1 MLDMNRDLTNSITD
15 TAAANTAATVTL
27 TGKAKPSRW
36 SIGGV
41 AWSYT
46 GMAEIQSVDSASGT
60 FIPTLDSSAGL
71 FIHQTDALD
80 TTGGVVLDMSATS
93 LTLVFGMEIVKVGAG
108 HLIFSEPV
116 KFAPG
121 RRIHIVLADGG
132 GTHRLSILGAKL
144 V

>member
-15 TAAANTAATVTL
+15 SAANHAATVTL
-27 TGKAKPSRW
+27 KGAAKPSRW

-46 GMAEIQSVDSASGT
+46 GMAEIQSVDSESGT

-80 TTGGVVLDMSATS
+80 TTGGTALDMSSAS
-93 LTLVFGMEIVKVGAG
+93 QTLVFGMEIVKVGAG

-121 RRIHIVLADGG
+121 NRIHLVLADGG
-132 GTHRLSILGAKL
+132 GTHRISVLGAKL